1 MGESKIDMST
11 DEVMIISG
19 VLELREKKPKNIM
32 TPFDKVFMISEDAE
46 LNDELILSV
55 RNCAVGVFLSYL
67 IL

>member
-11 DEVMIISG
+11 DEVMIIGG

-32 TPFDKVFMISEDAE
+32 TPLNKVFMVSEDAD

-55 RNCAVGVFLSYL
+55 RNL
-67 IL
+67 